1 MWLLIACLVTSW
13 SLFWPRRH
21 WSLCVRSWPSF
32 GLEHGCTRCVFAV
45 KFYVFWKTKPSLVSL
60 SNFDALFMHVSFVSF
75 TLFMHFLHFF
85 IHFLCTFYAFLINF
99 LCISYALFMHFLYIF
114 YTLFMHF
121 LCTFYAPSKSAQK
134 VYTLF
139 KKVYALFMHFLKA
152 HKKCIKSAQKMHKKC
167 IKSA

>member
-75 TLFMHFLHFF
+75 TLFMHVLHFF
-85 IHFLCTFYAFLINF
+85 VHFLCTFYACLINF
-99 LCISYALFMHFLYIF
+99 LCISYALFMHFLCIFYAFFMHFLYTF

-121 LCTFYAPSKSAQK
+121 LCPFKKRTKS
-134 VYTLF
+134 VYTF
-139 KKVYALFMHFLKA
+139 
-152 HKKCIKSAQKMHKKC
+152 
-167 IKSA
+167 

>member
-99 LCISYALFMHFLYIF
+99 LCISYALFMHCLCIF
-114 YTLFMHF
+114 
-121 LCTFYAPSKSAQK
+121 C
-134 VYTLF
+134 
-139 KKVYALFMHFLKA
+139 ALFMRFLCA
-152 HKKCIKSAQKMHKKC
+152 FKKCIKSAYTFL
-167 IKSA
+167 KSVYTFCALFEGA

>member
-60 SNFDALFMHVSFVSF
+60 SNFDALFMHVSFVSL

-85 IHFLCTFYAFLINF
+85 IHFLCTFMHFLSIFYAFLMHF
-99 LCISYALFMHFLYIF
+99 LCIFMHVFMHFLHF
-114 YTLFMHF
+114 YALSMHF
-121 LCTFYAPSKSAQK
+121 LCPFKKRTKS
-134 VYTLF
+134 VYTF
-139 KKVYALFMHFLKA
+139 
-152 HKKCIKSAQKMHKKC
+152 
-167 IKSA
+167 

>member
-75 TLFMHFLHFF
+75 TLSMHFLHFF

-99 LCISYALFMHFLYIF
+99 LCISYALFMHFLCIF
-114 YTLFMHF
+114 YAFFMHF
-121 LCTFYAPSKSAQK
+121 LCIF
-134 VYTLF
+134 
-139 KKVYALFMHFLKA
+139 YALFMHFLCPF
-152 HKKCIKSAQKMHKKC
+152 KKRTQSVYTF
-167 IKSA
+167 

>member
-13 SLFWPRRH
+13 SLFWPRRR

-85 IHFLCTFYAFLINF
+85 IHLFMHF
-99 LCISYALFMHFLYIF
+99 LCISYQ
-114 YTLFMHF
+114 LFMHF
-121 LCTFYAPSKSAQK
+121 LCTFYAFFMHFYAGFMHFLC
-134 VYTLF
+134 TF
-139 KKVYALFMHFLKA
+139 YALFMPLQKA
-152 HKKCIKSAQKMHKKC
+152 HKKCIHFLKKC
-167 IKSA
+167 MHFLCAF

>member
-60 SNFDALFMHVSFVSF
+60 SNFDALFMHVSFVSL

-85 IHFLCTFYAFLINF
+85 IHFVCTFYAFLINF
-99 LCISYALFMHFLYIF
+99 LCISYAVFMHFLSTFYACLMHFLCIF
-114 YTLFMHF
+114 YAFFMHF
-121 LCTFYAPSKSAQK
+121 LCTFYA
-134 VYTLF
+134 
-139 KKVYALFMHFLKA
+139 LFMPLQKA
-152 HKKCIKSAQKMHKKC
+152 HKKCIHFLKKC
-167 IKSA
+167 MHFLCTF

>member
-75 TLFMHFLHFF
+75 TLFMHWLHFF

-99 LCISYALFMHFLYIF
+99 LCVSYALFMHFLCLF
-114 YTLFMHF
+114 YAF

-152 HKKCIKSAQKMHKKC
+152 HKKCTKNA
-167 IKSA
+167 

>member
-85 IHFLCTFYAFLINF
+85 IHFLCTFFLHFLSTFYAILMHF
-99 LCISYALFMHFLYIF
+99 LCIFYAFFMHFLCLL
-114 YTLFMHF
+114 YTLLMHF
-121 LCTFYAPSKSAQK
+121 LCTFYALSKSAQK
-134 VYTLF
+134 MYTLF

-152 HKKCIKSAQKMHKKC
+152 HKKRIKSA
-167 IKSA
+167 

>member
-60 SNFDALFMHVSFVSF
+60 SNFDALLMHVSFVSF
-75 TLFMHFLHFF
+75 TLFMHFL
-85 IHFLCTFYAFLINF
+85 
-99 LCISYALFMHFLYIF
+99 CISYQLFMHFLCSF
-114 YTLFMHF
+114 YAF

-152 HKKCIKSAQKMHKKC
+152 HKKCIKSAQTMHTKC

>member
-85 IHFLCTFYAFLINF
+85 IHFLCTFMHFLSTFYAFLMHF
-99 LCISYALFMHFLYIF
+99 LCIFMHF
-114 YTLFMHF
+114 FMHF
-121 LCTFYAPSKSAQK
+121 LCTFYA
-134 VYTLF
+134 
-139 KKVYALFMHFLKA
+139 LFMPLQKA
-152 HKKCIKSAQKMHKKC
+152 HKKCIHFLKKC
-167 IKSA
+167 MHFLCTF

>member
-75 TLFMHFLHFF
+75 TLFMHFMHFF
-85 IHFLCTFYAFLINF
+85 FCISYQLFMQFLCTFYAFFMYF
-99 LCISYALFMHFLYIF
+99 LAFLYTFYALFMPLQKAHKKCIHFLKKC
-114 YTLFMHF
+114 MHF
-121 LCTFYAPSKSAQK
+121 LCTF
-134 VYTLF
+134 
-139 KKVYALFMHFLKA
+139 
-152 HKKCIKSAQKMHKKC
+152 
-167 IKSA
+167 

>member
-99 LCISYALFMHFLYIF
+99 LCISYDFLCIF
-114 YTLFMHF
+114 YAFFMHF
-121 LCTFYAPSKSAQK
+121 LCIF
-134 VYTLF
+134 
-139 KKVYALFMHFLKA
+139 YALFMHFLCPF
-152 HKKCIKSAQKMHKKC
+152 KKRTKSVYTF
-167 IKSA
+167 

>member
-99 LCISYALFMHFLYIF
+99 LCISYALFMHVLCIF
-114 YTLFMHF
+114 YAFFIHF
-121 LCTFYAPSKSAQK
+121 LCTFYA
-134 VYTLF
+134 LF
-139 KKVYALFMHFLKA
+139 VPLQKA
-152 HKKCIKSAQKMHKKC
+152 HKKCIHFLKKC
-167 IKSA
+167 MHFLCTF

>member
-60 SNFDALFMHVSFVSF
+60 SNFDALLCMSL
-75 TLFMHFLHFF
+75 LFPLHY
-85 IHFLCTFYAFLINF
+85 LCTFCTCLFIF
-99 LCISYALFMHFLYIF
+99 YALFMHFLSTFYAFLMHFLCIF
-114 YTLFMHF
+114 YAFFMHF
-121 LCTFYAPSKSAQK
+121 LYTF
-134 VYTLF
+134 
-139 KKVYALFMHFLKA
+139 YALFMHFLCPF
-152 HKKCIKSAQKMHKKC
+152 KKRTKSVYTF
-167 IKSA
+167 

>member
-99 LCISYALFMHFLYIF
+99 LCISYALFMHFLCIF
-114 YTLFMHF
+114 YAFFMHF
-121 LCTFYAPSKSAQK
+121 LCTFYA
-134 VYTLF
+134 
-139 KKVYALFMHFLKA
+139 LFMPLQKA
-152 HKKCIKSAQKMHKKC
+152 HKKCIHFLKKC
-167 IKSA
+167 MHFLCTF